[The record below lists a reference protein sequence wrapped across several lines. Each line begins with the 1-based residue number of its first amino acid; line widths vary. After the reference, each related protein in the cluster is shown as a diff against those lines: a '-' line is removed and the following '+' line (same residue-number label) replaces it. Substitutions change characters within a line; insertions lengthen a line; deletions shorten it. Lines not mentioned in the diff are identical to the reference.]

1 MTELEKQKIIKLRTG
16 GYGYIRIAQ
25 TLGMSENTVK
35 SFCRRNSL
43 CGENKS
49 AVKIKDSGCR
59 CRQCGKKITQTAGR
73 KPKVFCS
80 DGCRIAYWT
89 ANQDKVV
96 RRTAVE
102 FECPVCHGK
111 FKDYPRNNRKY
122 CSRECYIKRRY
133 GDEP

>member
-1 MTELEKQKIIKLRTG
+1 MTELEKQKIIKLRNG

-25 TLGMSENTVK
+25 TLGMSE
-35 SFCRRNSL
+35 
-43 CGENKS
+43 
-49 AVKIKDSGCR
+49 
-59 CRQCGKKITQTAGR
+59 
-73 KPKVFCS
+73 
-80 DGCRIAYWT
+80 T

-102 FECPVCHGK
+102 FECPVCHEK